1 VLSFDEYFRNGS
13 FCILPFIHQEKTFE
27 GYHKICCYSNSDQ
40 SDDPAQNS
48 AESFNSATV
57 TSIRQNMIA
66 GQRHLACQSCY
77 AAEDQGLV
85 SPRQHENQTWQN
97 WTPSHPALEKA
108 FANFTEKQPMTPVSY
123 DLRYSNTCTLKCRMC
138 NSSSSSAINTEYKKI
153 QSQWPEK
160 FWAKDNPRTRHDINI
175 DTGIQKV
182 YLAGGEPLVEPYN
195 LDLLTRM
202 ADANP
207 DLNVVINTSLNILS
221 DRFQEVL
228 NRFTCLTLAVSVDG
242 LGPLNDYIRNGSKF
256 NIVQEN
262 IEKLRHHEILFTS
275 CVSIYNIFGISR
287 LVKFITDN
295 YSDCLQYNI
304 TLVNDIPELFVENTP
319 PTLRPQIIGDLTECL
334 NWPLPR
340 NASVG
345 IKNLR
350 TLLEQANYDPERFES
365 FRRYTKILD
374 QNRGESVIA
383 VVPELTPYF
392 ID

>member
-40 SDDPAQNS
+40 SDNTEQTS

-57 TSIRQNMIA
+57 NSIRQHMIA

-85 SPRQHENQTWQN
+85 SPRQHENESWQG
-97 WTPSHPALEKA
+97 WESSHPALEKV
-108 FANFTEKQPMTPVSY
+108 FSEYTEHHPMTPISY
-123 DLRYSNTCTLKCRMC
+123 DLRHSNTCTLKCRMC
-138 NSSSSSAINTEYKKI
+138 NSSSSSAVNTEYKKI
-153 QSQWPEK
+153 HSQWPEK
-160 FWAKDNPRTRHDINI
+160 FWFNDNPRTRHDIAI
-175 DTGIQKV
+175 DSGIQKV

-195 LDLLTRM
+195 LELLSKL

-207 DLNVVINTSLNILS
+207 GLNIVINTSLNILS
-221 DRFQEVL
+221 ERFLELL

-242 LGPLNDYIRNGSKF
+242 LGPLNDYIRNGSDF
-256 NIVQEN
+256 DTVRAN
-262 IEKLRHHEILFTS
+262 IEKLRHHEILFTT
-275 CVSIYNIFGISR
+275 CVSIYNIFGISK
-287 LVKFITDN
+287 LVKFITDH

-319 PTLRPQIIGDLTECL
+319 WVLRPQIINDLSECL
-334 NWPLPR
+334 NWSLPH

-350 TLLEQANYDPERFES
+350 ALLEQDNYNPERFDS

-374 QNRGESVIA
+374 QHRGESVST
-383 VVPELTPYF
+383 VVPELAPYF